1 MSFSETCVK
10 SNVVYNGKIVKLH
23 CDEASLPNG
32 KLCTPR
38 ICGARRRFVRAVRKR

>member
-32 KLCTPR
+32 KLCTR
-38 ICGARRRFVRAVRKR
+38 EYVEHGCCS